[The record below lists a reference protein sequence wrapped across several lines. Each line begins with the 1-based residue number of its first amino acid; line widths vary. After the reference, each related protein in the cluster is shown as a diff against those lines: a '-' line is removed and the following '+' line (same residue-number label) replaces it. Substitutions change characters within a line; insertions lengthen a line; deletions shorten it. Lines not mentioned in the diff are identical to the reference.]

1 MHVDHMDN
9 PHLDTILNLKIVSR
23 VRAFDRLDTTSPIFR
38 IRNASYLVPQWLY
51 RWWTHSS
58 RAHDVSRLEV
68 LYKNAFDIC
77 SSDDR
82 GLIMNDLEQSLTGL
96 KALSTTY
103 EDDAT
108 IQSRIEVIIDGI
120 NHVLGQEG
128 NEEDETDREY

>member
-1 MHVDHMDN
+1 MHVDPMDN

-23 VRAFDRLDTTSPIFR
+23 VRAFDRLDTTAPIFR

-77 SSDDR
+77 DGDDR
-82 GLIMNDLEQSLTGL
+82 ALIITDLEQSLTGL

-108 IQSRIEVIIDGI
+108 IQSRIELIIDSI
-120 NHVLGQEG
+120 NNVLNDERD
-128 NEEDETDREY
+128 EEDDSDRKY

>member
-1 MHVDHMDN
+1 
-9 PHLDTILNLKIVSR
+9 
-23 VRAFDRLDTTSPIFR
+23 
-38 IRNASYLVPQWLY
+38 
-51 RWWTHSS
+51 
-58 RAHDVSRLEV
+58 
-68 LYKNAFDIC
+68 
-77 SSDDR
+77 
-82 GLIMNDLEQSLTGL
+82 MNDLEQSLTGL

>member
-1 MHVDHMDN
+1 M
-9 PHLDTILNLKIVSR
+9 
-23 VRAFDRLDTTSPIFR
+23 
-38 IRNASYLVPQWLY
+38 
-51 RWWTHSS
+51 
-58 RAHDVSRLEV
+58 SRLEV